1 MNKRL
6 LNAEQ
11 LKYLTRI
18 ARGRQLKEITALI
31 NKKYCLQLTESQ
43 VKSLKKNHKINSGRN
58 VTRTVGRLLDV
69 EQEAWLR
76 KICKGKTTV
85 ELCEAVRQKYGIIIS
100 PKSMKGFKSNHG
112 INSGLTG
119 YFPKGHIP
127 ANKGKKLTPE
137 QYEKARPTMFKPGQ
151 MSINKKPIGSERL
164 NVYGYID
171 IKTGEPNIWRP
182 KHRVLWEKEHGPIP
196 EGMVVVFADNNPQNL
211 ALDNLRLVTRAELL
225 RLNRSRLISK
235 SKEITD
241 AAILL
246 VKNINALTKI
256 KKQQGGGT

>member
-1 MNKRL
+1 MNKSL

-18 ARGRQLKEITALI
+18 APGRQLKEITSMV
-31 NKKYCLQLTESQ
+31 NRKYNLQLTPAQ
-43 VKSLKKNHKINSGRN
+43 VRSLKKNHGIKSGRK
-58 VTRTVGRLLDV
+58 VARTVGRLLDL

-85 ELCEAVRQKYGIIIS
+85 ELCEAVREKYGIIIS
-100 PKSMKGFKSNHG
+100 PKSMKGYKSNHG

-119 YFPKGHIP
+119 YFPKGHVP

-151 MSINKKPIGSERL
+151 KSINKKPIGSERL

-171 IKTGEPNIWRP
+171 IKIGEPNIWKP

-196 EGMVVVFADNNPQNL
+196 ANMVVVFADNNPQNL
-211 ALDNLRLVTRAELL
+211 ALDNLRLVSRAELL
-225 RLNRSRLISK
+225 RLNRSRLIGK

-256 KKQQGGGT
+256 KKAQGGKM